1 MLSET
6 VSLPPQPFKHP
17 RWMATPNVT
26 WHQLPEC
33 QESEWQFFCSDV
45 GLHQNRDAL
54 AHDLEIQR
62 FLARLRLLAL
72 INSVQIAIHTVKCHI
87 NCERPHSQQG
97 RRYRSGAREL
107 KTKLFHTVSIRI
119 SWAYGQAQTNI
130 LSFIIFYHSVSFL
143 IGQVRVLISNG
154 LRHCWSR
161 IWQNPPMLGPLKTLF
176 DKF

>member
-72 INSVQIAIHTVKCHI
+72 ILYKLQSIPSNAMSIVNGPTSSRAVDTGREHGNSKP
-87 NCERPHSQQG
+87 NCFIQFLYEYLEPMGS
-97 RRYRSGAREL
+97 
-107 KTKLFHTVSIRI
+107 
-119 SWAYGQAQTNI
+119 TNEY
-130 LSFIIFYHSVSFL
+130 FIFYHSVSFL

-154 LRHCWSR
+154 L
-161 IWQNPPMLGPLKTLF
+161 KTLLISHMAKSTNVRAIENF
-176 DKF
+176 VW